1 MLRLSALC
9 DLRSLHRRH
18 DPPRLPGLCPLLL
31 PVPDGVRQA
40 YPPGLHRPLQVL
52 PALRLLRQLPLL
64 VLPAVVHLLQHHMPT
79 GVPLQLL
86 QDSELLQPSQVLVL
100 PALVRVVR
108 RQVPADVLQPSQVP
122 QLLPADV
129 QVVRHP
135 VPAAVP
141 PRLSLLLSLLQGR
154 RMLVRP
160 LPLHVHRVPQVLPG
174 VPLLCRRDHQ
184 SEREQAHCEGQVG
197 RRGRAAQ

>member
-1 MLRLSALC
+1 ML
-9 DLRSLHRRH
+9 
-18 DPPRLPGLCPLLL
+18 PT
-31 PVPDGVRQA
+31 
-40 YPPGLHRPLQVL
+40 
-52 PALRLLRQLPLL
+52 
-64 VLPAVVHLLQHHMPT
+64 VVHLMLQHHMPT

-100 PALVRVVR
+100 PALVRVVW

-141 PRLSLLLSLLQGR
+141 PRLSLLQGR
-154 RMLVRP
+154 RVRGLYTSP
-160 LPLHVHRVPQVLPG
+160 CPIETDARHTTP
-174 VPLLCRRDHQ
+174 
-184 SEREQAHCEGQVG
+184 
-197 RRGRAAQ
+197 

>member
-1 MLRLSALC
+1 M
-9 DLRSLHRRH
+9 
-18 DPPRLPGLCPLLL
+18 
-31 PVPDGVRQA
+31 
-40 YPPGLHRPLQVL
+40 
-52 PALRLLRQLPLL
+52 RQLPLL
-64 VLPAVVHLLQHHMPT
+64 VLPTVVHLMLQHHMPT

-141 PRLSLLLSLLQGR
+141 PRLSLLQGR
-154 RMLVRP
+154 RVRGLYTSP
-160 LPLHVHRVPQVLPG
+160 CPIETDARHTTP
-174 VPLLCRRDHQ
+174 
-184 SEREQAHCEGQVG
+184 
-197 RRGRAAQ
+197 